1 MKRALLLIIF
11 GVLGF
16 AGLNAQ
22 VTLEDFEAGASL
34 NWEAVDGTYDGVV
47 ENPEVEGLNTS
58 MNCGSYTKSGTNS
71 FSLFR
76 AVLDDPLDLS
86 TNNEFSIQVYAGAA
100 TQILLKLEGDG
111 EAIEATQNIATPNVW
126 RTYTFDFSGASA
138 FTTINTIILFFDPGV
153 EESMDTYLFDNLTVS
168 PAGPCA
174 GTVEDPTIID
184 DFECQRNASY
194 AVPGFDDLRV
204 IANPD
209 QSGINT
215 SPTVGEYTDRE
226 GGFHA
231 FVINYANPID
241 LSVNNN
247 YCIKVWAPVTG
258 NLLFKLEG
266 GASPAFE
273 TPVAIEETETW
284 VEVCADFSSQ
294 AAANHTRYVLFFNAG
309 VADADGDIYYIDD
322 LTRTPLPAP
331 EALEDF
337 ENGANL
343 SWEPLNND
351 NTLHGTFNGVI
362 ANPDPADPNTSDNIG
377 SYTRGSSNFSTLTA
391 LLPNGIDLSGN
402 SQINMDVWVPDGVT
416 EVLMQLQ
423 SPTQGTQGITANVP
437 ATMSWQTLN
446 FSFEDFD
453 NVTDFERI
461 NLLFAPNTA
470 TSGTFFFD
478 NVAQG
483 QVTVDACA
491 GVEPD
496 LTVLDDFE
504 CQRNVP
510 ITCCDV
516 TVTAIDNPDITP
528 ANNSLT
534 VGEAV
539 DPPGSFNALVFNNTD
554 AFDLTT
560 NNQIAA
566 KIWSPIDGQ
575 ILFKL
580 EGGTIGD
587 QEIFVDIPATNEWVQ
602 YEVDFSAVA
611 DGGFTR
617 LVLFFGAGV
626 DNMANVT
633 YFIDDIELRR
643 APFRNDCISNF
654 EEPETTVDGWR
665 YFANGDFEGNAFI
678 ISDNPNVS
686 AENPSN
692 KVGTFEEAGAMTGTP
707 AEFAGAFSD
716 IPAPIELNSENRV
729 LRVKMLMDVA
739 GSVVFKLEAGIDGAP
754 NTGDLFADYTTPG
767 EWQELSYDLSMT
779 AGGEMI
785 PDGSRYGRL
794 TIIPNFGVIPD
805 DDLTHYFDDITIG
818 TGSCQTTSI
827 FNPVEVDELSIFPN
841 PVDGLLTIQDNETA
855 VTFRVQNMLGQ
866 SVQTM
871 RTNIPQP
878 RVDMEMYDL
887 PKGMYVLT
895 AHDANGGLVAKT
907 TFVKR

>member
-1 MKRALLLIIF
+1 MKRVLLLIMF
-11 GVLGF
+11 GILGIT
-16 AGLNAQ
+16 GLHAQ
-22 VTLEDFEAGASL
+22 LTLEDFEDGASL
-34 NWEAVDGTYDGVV
+34 TWEALNGTYDGVV
-47 ENPEVEGLNTS
+47 ENPDIEGLNTS
-58 MNCGSYTKSGTNS
+58 ANCGSYTKSGTNS

-76 AVLDDPLDLS
+76 AVLSEPLDLS

-100 TQILLKLEGDG
+100 TQILLKLEGVG

-126 RTYTFDFSGASA
+126 RTYTFDFSAASE
-138 FTTINTIILFFDPGV
+138 FTTLNTIILFFDPGV
-153 EESMDTYLFDNLTVS
+153 EESMDTYLFDNLVAS

-174 GTVEDPTIID
+174 GTVEDVTIID
-184 DFECQRNASY
+184 DFECQRNATY
-194 AVPGFDDLRV
+194 GVPGFDDLMV
-204 IANPD
+204 IPNPD

-231 FVINYANPID
+231 FVINYPGDID
-241 LSVNNN
+241 LSTNNF
-247 YCIKVWAPVTG
+247 YCIKVWAPVAG
-258 NLLFKLEG
+258 DLLFKLEG
-266 GASPAFE
+266 GASPPFE
-273 TPVAIEETETW
+273 TAVPITETETW
-284 VEVCADFSSQ
+284 VEACVDFSSQ
-294 AAANHTRYVLFFNAG
+294 SAASHTRYVLFFNAG
-309 VADADGDIYYIDD
+309 VAEADGDIYYIDD
-322 LTRTPLPAP
+322 LTRTPVPTP

-337 ENGANL
+337 EDGASL

-362 ANPDPADPNTSDNIG
+362 TNPDQTEPNTSPNIG
-377 SYTRGSSNFSTLTA
+377 SYSRGSSNFSTLTA

-423 SPTQGTQGITANVP
+423 SPTQGTQGVTVEVP

-461 NLLFAPNTA
+461 NLLFAPQTM

-478 NVAQG
+478 NIAQG

-491 GVEPD
+491 GVEPI
-496 LTVLDDFE
+496 LTIFDDFE

-510 ITCCDV
+510 VTCCDV
-516 TVTAIDNPDITP
+516 TVTPIDNPDITP

-534 VGEAV
+534 VGEVV
-539 DPPGSFNALVFNNTD
+539 DPPGGFNALVYNPNEVI
-554 AFDLTT
+554 DLSV
-560 NNQIAA
+560 NSQIAA
-566 KIWSPIDGQ
+566 KIWSPIGGQ

-580 EGGTIGD
+580 EGGDGD
-587 QEIFVDIPATNEWVQ
+587 EEVFVDIPATNEWVQ
-602 YEVDFSAVA
+602 YEVDFSAAA
-611 DGGFTR
+611 DEGHTR
-617 LVLFFGAGV
+617 LVLFFGAGAN
-626 DNMANVT
+626 NMENVT
-633 YFIDDIELRR
+633 YFLDDVELRR
-643 APFRNDCISNF
+643 EPFRNDCISNF
-654 EEPETTVDGWR
+654 ESPETTVDGWR

-686 AENPSN
+686 AENPSA
-692 KVGTFEEAGAMTGTP
+692 KVGTFEEAGAMTGMP
-707 AEFAGAFSD
+707 AEFAGAFAD
-716 IPAPIELNSENRV
+716 TPAPIELNSDNRT
-729 LRVKMLMDVA
+729 LRVRMLMDVA

-767 EWQELSYDLSMT
+767 EWQELTYDLNTT
-779 AGGEMI
+779 AGGDPI

-794 TIIPNFGVIPD
+794 TIIPNFGIIPE

-818 TGSCQTTSI
+818 SGNCQTTSI
-827 FNPVEVDELSIFPN
+827 FNPVEVAELSIFPN
-841 PVDGLLTIQDNETA
+841 PTDGLLTIQDNESA
-855 VTFRVQNMLGQ
+855 VTFRIQNLLGQ
-866 SVQTM
+866 SVQTL
-871 RTNIPQP
+871 RTSIVQP
-878 RVDMEMYDL
+878 RVDLELYDL

-895 AHDANGGLVAKT
+895 AHSENGQLIAKT

>member
-1 MKRALLLIIF
+1 LLIMF
-11 GVLGF
+11 GILGL

-22 VTLEDFEAGASL
+22 VTLEDFESGASL
-34 NWEAVDGTYDGVV
+34 TWEALDGTYDGVV
-47 ENPEVEGLNTS
+47 ENPDVEGLNAS
-58 MNCGSYTKSGTNS
+58 ANCGSYTKSGTNS

-76 AVLDDPLDLS
+76 AVLAEPLDLS

-126 RTYTFDFSGASA
+126 RTYTFDFSDAAS
-138 FTTINTIILFFDPGV
+138 FTTLNTIILFFDPGV
-153 EESMDTYLFDNLTVS
+153 EESMDTYLFDNLVAS

-174 GTVEDPTIID
+174 GTVEDVTIID

-194 AVPGFDDLRV
+194 GVPGFDDLMV
-204 IANPD
+204 IPNPD

-231 FVINYANPID
+231 FVINYPGDID
-241 LSVNNN
+241 LSTNNF
-247 YCIKVWAPVTG
+247 YCIKVWAPVAG
-258 NLLFKLEG
+258 DLLFKLEG
-266 GASPAFE
+266 GGSPAFE
-273 TPVAIEETETW
+273 TPVAITETETW
-284 VEVCADFSSQ
+284 VEACVDFSSQ
-294 AAANHTRYVLFFNAG
+294 AAASHTRYVLFFNAG

-322 LTRTPLPAP
+322 LTRTPVPTP

-337 ENGANL
+337 EDGASL

-362 ANPDPADPNTSDNIG
+362 TNPDQSDPNTSPNIG
-377 SYTRGSSNFSTLTA
+377 SYSRGSSNFSTLTA

-423 SPTQGTQGITANVP
+423 SPTQGTQGVTVDVP

-461 NLLFAPNTA
+461 NLLFAPQTM

-483 QVTVDACA
+483 QVTVDACE
-491 GVEPD
+491 GVE
-496 LTVLDDFE
+496 TVATIFDDFE

-516 TVTAIDNPDITP
+516 TVTPIDNPDITP

-534 VGEAV
+534 VGEVV
-539 DPPGSFNALVFNNTD
+539 DPPGSFNALVYNVNEVI
-554 AFDLTT
+554 DLSV
-560 NNQIAA
+560 NSQIAA

-580 EGGTIGD
+580 EGGDGVE
-587 QEIFVDIPATNEWVQ
+587 EIFVDIPATNEWVQ
-602 YEVDFSAVA
+602 YEVDFSAA
-611 DGGFTR
+611 ANEGHTR

-626 DNMANVT
+626 ENMENVT
-633 YFIDDIELRR
+633 YFLDDVELRR
-643 APFRNDCISNF
+643 EPFRNDCISDF
-654 EEPETTVDGWR
+654 ETSETTVDTWR

-686 AENPSN
+686 AENPSAR
-692 KVGTFEEAGAMTGTP
+692 VGTFEEAGAMSGGP
-707 AEFAGAFSD
+707 AEFAGAFAD
-716 IPAPIELNSENRV
+716 LPAPIELNSDNRT

-739 GSVVFKLEAGIDGAP
+739 GSVVFKLEAGIDGSP
-754 NTGDLFADYTTPG
+754 NSGDLFADYTTPG
-767 EWQELSYDLSMT
+767 EWQELTYDLNTT
-779 AGGEMI
+779 AGGDPI

-794 TIIPNFGVIPD
+794 TIIPNFGIVPD

-818 TGSCQTTSI
+818 SGNCQTTSI
-827 FNPVEVDELSIFPN
+827 FNPVEVAELSIFPN
-841 PVDGLLTIQDNETA
+841 PTKGLLTIQNNESA
-855 VTFRVQNMLGQ
+855 VTFRVQNLLGQ
-866 SVQTM
+866 SVQTLT
-871 RTNIPQP
+871 TNIVQP
-878 RVDMEMYDL
+878 RVDLQLYDL

-895 AHDANGGLVAKT
+895 AHGENGQLIAKT